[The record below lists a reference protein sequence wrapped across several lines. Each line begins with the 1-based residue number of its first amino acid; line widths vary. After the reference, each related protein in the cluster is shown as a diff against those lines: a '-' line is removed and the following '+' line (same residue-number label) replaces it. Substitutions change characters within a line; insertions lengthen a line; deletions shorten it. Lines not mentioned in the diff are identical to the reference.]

1 MYKER
6 LEIMDKL
13 LEVNNITF
21 SIGTGGR
28 RVLATGVL
36 QEGGILNVCGP
47 SGSGKTTLL
56 RILARL
62 RGPDEGQ
69 VFLRGKGWHDFTPSR
84 WRRTVHYLAQKPVIF
99 DGTVLANLKRPFE
112 LAAVTSDLKFNPE
125 KALELMKRLLLPPE
139 LINQD
144 ARTLSGG
151 ESSRLALVR
160 TILVEPDVL
169 LLDEPI
175 AALDPRA
182 ASAVLRLIAE
192 WPREVGGR
200 GVVLVS
206 HIGELA
212 KLPCLSVLDLEATE
226 VLEPET
232 KKDNPAGKEGDGVE

>member
-1 MYKER
+1 
-6 LEIMDKL
+6 
-13 LEVNNITF
+13 
-21 SIGTGGR
+21 
-28 RVLATGVL
+28 
-36 QEGGILNVCGP
+36 
-47 SGSGKTTLL
+47 
-56 RILARL
+56 
-62 RGPDEGQ
+62 
-69 VFLRGKGWHDFTPSR
+69 
-84 WRRTVHYLAQKPVIF
+84 
-99 DGTVLANLKRPFE
+99 
-112 LAAVTSDLKFNPE
+112 
-125 KALELMKRLLLPPE
+125 KRLLLPPE